1 MTSPLHDALIA
12 AREAERV
19 WGEAAFR
26 TAEAVGFGVDDVDD
40 PRAVVVVH
48 GGQIIYMG
56 IADGMLQLPV
66 DQLQDVINACIVNAF
81 GMWRSKLS
89 EAATHP

>member
-1 MTSPLHDALIA
+1 MSSPLGDALAA

-19 WGEAAFR
+19 WGEAAFA

-40 PRAVVVVH
+40 IRVVVVVH

-56 IADGMLQLPV
+56 VADGMLQLPA

-81 GMWRSKLS
+81 GMWREKLRT
-89 EAATHP
+89 AAD